1 MATPIL
7 QLPAG
12 NPAAA
17 RTRNVS
23 PRAHTGRTLPV
34 FVLSALLATG
44 QMYVPIP
51 LFTAMKADW
60 NVGAGVMTWIISAF
74 AFGYAG
80 GFVLFGPL
88 SDRFGHRRVLV
99 TGMIAAAVVT
109 LLTGLAF
116 GAPIAVGLRIVQGLV
131 VGSIPPAIMA
141 YVATR
146 ITPAHR
152 AVVTMSVAT
161 SFLAAT
167 VLAQIVSQAVVDA
180 FPWRTM
186 FLGSAVGFTALAF
199 ALRAVML
206 EDAPTGRD
214 KPLLHS
220 YAAIPAV
227 LRIKPLLPMLIAG
240 ALSMAVMVG
249 VYTGIEITGVVKG
262 SGELLALRAGALPV
276 MMALPL
282 LAMPL
287 ARLSKPGQ
295 MVLGVLVAAVAMVLA
310 TFEGG
315 HLGVLT
321 VLLAVLVGGLGIIAP
336 AVLQTAGE
344 LGGEARA
351 AASSVAMFSFYV
363 GATVG
368 PIVAAAAAPHGFS
381 MLASTLAI
389 LLVVALGLT
398 TLGMRLQRKASAATT
413 AHDIA
418 QAAQPA

>member
-1 MATPIL
+1 MATPTL

-12 NPAAA
+12 TPAVAH
-17 RTRNVS
+17 TRSVS

-44 QMYVPIP
+44 QMYIPIP

-60 NVGAGVMTWIISAF
+60 NVGSGVMTWIISAF

-99 TGMIAAAVVT
+99 AGMIAAALVT
-109 LLTGLAF
+109 ILTGLAF
-116 GAPIAVGLRIVQGLV
+116 AAPIAVGLRIVQGLV

-146 ITPAHR
+146 IAPAHR

-167 VLAQIVSQAVVDA
+167 VLAQIVSQAVVAA

-186 FLGSAVGFTALAF
+186 FVGSAVGFTALAL

-206 EDAPTGRD
+206 DDAPTGRD

-227 LRIKPLLPMLIAG
+227 LRIKPLLPMLAAG

-249 VYTGIEITGVVKG
+249 VYTGIELTGIVEG

-276 MMALPL
+276 MVALPL
-282 LAMPL
+282 LAIPL
-287 ARLSKPGQ
+287 ARLSKPSQ
-295 MVLGVLVAAVAMVLA
+295 IVLGVLVAAAAMVLA

-336 AVLQTAGE
+336 AVLQSAGE

-381 MLASTLAI
+381 MLAWTLAI
-389 LLVVALGLT
+389 LLVAALGLT
-398 TLGMRLQRKASAATT
+398 MLGMRFQRTAAAAT
-413 AHDIA
+413 AVPDPVG
-418 QAAQPA
+418 AQPA

>member
-1 MATPIL
+1 MATPTL

-12 NPAAA
+12 IPARA
-17 RTRNVS
+17 RIRSAS

-44 QMYVPIP
+44 QMYIPIP

-88 SDRFGHRRVLV
+88 SDRYGHRRVLV
-99 TGMIAAAVVT
+99 TGMIVAAVVT
-109 LLTGLAF
+109 LLTGLSF
-116 GAPIAVGLRIVQGLV
+116 SAPIAVGLRVVQGLV

-141 YVATR
+141 YIATR
-146 ITPAHR
+146 IAPAHR

-167 VLAQIVSQAVVDA
+167 VLAQIASQAVVA
-180 FPWRTM
+180 SLPWRTM
-186 FLGSAVGFTALAF
+186 FIGSAVVFVALAF
-199 ALRAVML
+199 VLRAVML
-206 EDAPTGRD
+206 DDAPTGRD
-214 KPLLHS
+214 KPLVHS

-227 LRIKPLLPMLIAG
+227 LRIKALLPMLAAG
-240 ALSMAVMVG
+240 ALAMAVMVG
-249 VYTGIEITGVVKG
+249 VYTGIEITGLVKG

-276 MMALPL
+276 MFALPL
-282 LAMPL
+282 LAIPL
-287 ARLSKPGQ
+287 SRLTKPGQ
-295 MVLGVLVAAVAMVLA
+295 MVLGVLVAATAMVIA
-310 TFEGG
+310 TFEGT
-315 HLGVLT
+315 HLAVLT
-321 VLLAVLVGGLGIIAP
+321 VLLAVLVGGLGVIAP

-363 GATVG
+363 GATAG
-368 PIVAAAAAPHGFS
+368 PLVAAAAAPHGFS
-381 MLASTLAI
+381 VLAWTLAT
-389 LLVVALGLT
+389 LLVLALALT
-398 TLGMRLQRKASAATT
+398 LLGIRIQRPTRT
-413 AHDIA
+413 A
-418 QAAQPA
+418 

>member
-1 MATPIL
+1 MAATQTIRVPAA
-7 QLPAG
+7 LPA
-12 NPAAA
+12 
-17 RTRNVS
+17 S
-23 PRAHTGRTLPV
+23 PRFRSGSERAHTARTLPV

-60 NVGAGVMTWIISAF
+60 AVGSGVMTWIISAF

-88 SDRFGHRRVLV
+88 SDRYGHRRVLM
-99 TGMIAAAVVT
+99 TGMLVAAVVT

-116 GAPIAVGLRIVQGLV
+116 SAPVAVGLRIVQGLV

-146 ITPAHR
+146 IAPAHR

-167 VLAQIVSQAVVDA
+167 VLAQIVSQAVVA
-180 FPWRTM
+180 SFPWRTV
-186 FLGSAVGFTALAF
+186 FFGSAVVFAALAI
-199 ALRAVML
+199 ALRSVML
-206 EDAPTGRD
+206 DDAPTGRD
-214 KPLLHS
+214 RPLHHS

-227 LRIKPLLPMLIAG
+227 LRIRELLPMLVAG

-249 VYTGIEITGVVKG
+249 IYTGIELTGLVHG

-276 MMALPL
+276 MVLLPV
-282 LAMPL
+282 LAVPL
-287 ARLSKPGQ
+287 SRLSKPGQ
-295 MVLGVLVAAVAMVLA
+295 VLLGVLIAALAMIVA
-310 TFEGG
+310 TFEGT
-315 HLGVLT
+315 HLAVLT
-321 VLLAVLVGGLGIIAP
+321 VLLAVMVGGLGVIAP
-336 AVLQTAGE
+336 AVLQSAGE

-351 AASSVAMFSFYV
+351 AATSVAMFSFYV

-368 PIVAAAAAPHGFS
+368 PLVAAAAAPHGFS
-381 MLASTLAI
+381 VLAWTLAG
-389 LLVVALGLT
+389 LLVAALGLT
-398 TLGMRLQRKASAATT
+398 LIGARMQRAVAVRV
-413 AHDIA
+413 
-418 QAAQPA
+418 

>member
-1 MATPIL
+1 MATPTL

-12 NPAAA
+12 IPVPA
-17 RTRNVS
+17 RTRSAS

-44 QMYVPIP
+44 QMYIPIP

-88 SDRFGHRRVLV
+88 SDRYGHRRVLV

-109 LLTGLAF
+109 LLTGLSF
-116 GAPIAVGLRIVQGLV
+116 SAPIAVGLRVAQGLV

-141 YVATR
+141 YIATR
-146 ITPAHR
+146 IAPAHR

-167 VLAQIVSQAVVDA
+167 VLAQIASQAVVA
-180 FPWRTM
+180 SFPWRTM
-186 FLGSAVGFTALAF
+186 FIGSAVVFVALAF
-199 ALRAVML
+199 VLRAVML

-214 KPLLHS
+214 KPLVHS

-227 LRIKPLLPMLIAG
+227 LRIKALLPMLAAG
-240 ALSMAVMVG
+240 ALAMAVMVG
-249 VYTGIEITGVVKG
+249 VYTGIEITGLVKG

-276 MMALPL
+276 MFALPL
-282 LAMPL
+282 LAIPL
-287 ARLSKPGQ
+287 SRLTKPGQ
-295 MVLGVLVAAVAMVLA
+295 MVLGVLIAATAMVIA
-310 TFEGG
+310 TFEGT
-315 HLGVLT
+315 HLAVLT
-321 VLLAVLVGGLGIIAP
+321 ILLAVLVGGLGVIAP

-363 GATVG
+363 GATAG
-368 PIVAAAAAPHGFS
+368 PLVAAAAAPHGFS
-381 MLASTLAI
+381 VLAWTLAI
-389 LLVVALGLT
+389 LLVTALALT
-398 TLGMRLQRKASAATT
+398 LLGTKIQRPT
-413 AHDIA
+413 
-418 QAAQPA
+418 QPS

>member
-1 MATPIL
+1 MATPTL

-12 NPAAA
+12 NPAPA
-17 RTRNVS
+17 RTRGAS

-44 QMYVPIP
+44 QMYIPIP

-60 NVGAGVMTWIISAF
+60 NVGAGTMTWIISAF

-88 SDRFGHRRVLV
+88 SDRYGHRRVLV

-109 LLTGLAF
+109 LLTGLSF
-116 GAPIAVGLRIVQGLV
+116 SAPIAVGLRVAQGLV

-141 YVATR
+141 YIATR
-146 ITPAHR
+146 IAPAHR

-167 VLAQIVSQAVVDA
+167 VLAQIASQAVVAA

-186 FLGSAVGFTALAF
+186 FIGSAVVFVALAF
-199 ALRAVML
+199 VLRAVML
-206 EDAPTGRD
+206 DDAPTGRD
-214 KPLLHS
+214 KPLVHS

-227 LRIKPLLPMLIAG
+227 LRIKALLPMLAAG
-240 ALSMAVMVG
+240 ALAMAVMVG
-249 VYTGIEITGVVKG
+249 VYTGIEITGLVKG

-276 MMALPL
+276 MFALPL
-282 LAMPL
+282 LAIPL
-287 ARLSKPGQ
+287 SRLTKPGQ
-295 MVLGVLVAAVAMVLA
+295 MVLGVLVAATAMVIA
-310 TFEGG
+310 TFEGT
-315 HLGVLT
+315 HLAVLT
-321 VLLAVLVGGLGIIAP
+321 ILLAVLVGGLGVIAP

-344 LGGEARA
+344 LGGAARA

-363 GATVG
+363 GATAG
-368 PIVAAAAAPHGFS
+368 PLVAAAAAPHGFS
-381 MLASTLAI
+381 VLAWTLAI
-389 LLVVALGLT
+389 LLVAALGLT
-398 TLGMRLQRKASAATT
+398 LFGVRMQRSTL
-413 AHDIA
+413 
-418 QAAQPA
+418 PV

>member
-1 MATPIL
+1 MATPTL
-7 QLPAG
+7 QVPAG
-12 NPAAA
+12 IPAPA
-17 RTRNVS
+17 RTRSAS

-44 QMYVPIP
+44 QMYIPIP
-51 LFTAMKADW
+51 LFTAMQADW
-60 NVGAGVMTWIISAF
+60 QVGAGVMTWIISAF

-88 SDRFGHRRVLV
+88 SDRYGHRRVLV
-99 TGMIAAAVVT
+99 TGMIVAAVVT
-109 LLTGLAF
+109 LLTGLSF
-116 GAPIAVGLRIVQGLV
+116 GAPIAIGLRVLQGLV

-146 ITPAHR
+146 IAPAHR

-167 VLAQIVSQAVVDA
+167 VLAQIASQAVVAA

-186 FLGSAVGFTALAF
+186 FLGSAVVFVALAF

-206 EDAPTGRD
+206 DDEPTGRD
-214 KPLLHS
+214 KPLVHS

-227 LRIKPLLPMLIAG
+227 LRIKALLPMLVAG

-249 VYTGIEITGVVKG
+249 VYTGIELTGLVKG

-276 MMALPL
+276 MFALPL
-282 LAMPL
+282 LAIPL
-287 ARLSKPGQ
+287 ARLTKPGQ
-295 MVLGVLVAAVAMVLA
+295 MVLGVLIAATAMVIA
-310 TFEGG
+310 TFEGA
-315 HLGVLT
+315 HLAVLT
-321 VLLAVLVGGLGIIAP
+321 VLLAVLVGGLGVIAP

-344 LGGEARA
+344 LGGAARA

-363 GATVG
+363 GATAG
-368 PIVAAAAAPHGFS
+368 PLVAAAAAPHGFS
-381 MLASTLAI
+381 VLAWILAI
-389 LLVVALGLT
+389 LLVAALGLT
-398 TLGMRLQRKASAATT
+398 LVGVRIQRAT
-413 AHDIA
+413 
-418 QAAQPA
+418 QPV